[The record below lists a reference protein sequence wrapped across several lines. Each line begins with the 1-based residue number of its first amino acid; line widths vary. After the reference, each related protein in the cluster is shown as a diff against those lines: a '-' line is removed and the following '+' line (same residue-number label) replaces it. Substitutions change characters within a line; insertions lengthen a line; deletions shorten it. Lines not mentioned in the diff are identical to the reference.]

1 MLSSVDSC
9 IRSNGIELKLDE
21 ASGIEI
27 GVKAV
32 PFRIGPRV
40 AIDVTRGEFRVQ
52 STSCATYQDDVSQL
66 AHRRPNESSDS
77 IERDRSV
84 LRSPSG

>member
-1 MLSSVDSC
+1 MSSVDSC
-9 IRSNGIELKLDE
+9 IRSNGIELKFDE

-40 AIDVTRGEFRVQ
+40 AIDVTNGGLIEKAGY
-52 STSCATYQDDVSQL
+52 TTYQDVVLQL
-66 AHRRPNESSDS
+66 AHRRPFASSDS
-77 IERDRSV
+77 IKRDRSV
-84 LRSPSG
+84 PRSPIG